1 MTNLL
6 PRKLLRYLLI
16 ISVCLTALLLS
27 ALPNNAQT
35 GHRHKSLVTI
45 PSTNV
50 TETFDPTNPNVTIKQ
65 LIALTPV
72 HFDTWL
78 TLVLPTPVSST
89 VRDDAFPRATWLAQ
103 LQIVDDFKT
112 CNRLQQQTLP
122 LLRLFHREHAVRF
135 FIYRDNYPNVQT
147 VAFSYIGISTGL
159 LDLLERDTTG
169 AQLNGLVA
177 HELARDIVKDRFIKA
192 WKHEDFQTIRQLE
205 LFHDVIAAIAL
216 HRLQLPS
223 QQYAFI
229 LKQMS
234 AHNTMRNDYAAD
246 NLERK
251 RHPSLN
257 DRQLVINSVAL
268 ACAS

>member
-1 MTNLL
+1 MTNPL
-6 PRKLLRYLLI
+6 PRTLVRYVFI
-16 ISVCLTALLLS
+16 ISICLIALLLS
-27 ALPNNAQT
+27 PLSKNAQT
-35 GHRHKSLVTI
+35 GHRQKPLVTTR
-45 PSTNV
+45 STNV
-50 TETFDPTNPNVTIKQ
+50 TTTFDPTNPNVIQQ
-65 LIALTPV
+65 LIALSPLQ
-72 HFDTWL
+72 FETWL
-78 TLVLPTPVSST
+78 TSVLPTPVSPT
-89 VRDDAFPRATWLAQ
+89 VRDEAFPRATWLAQ
-103 LQIVDDFKT
+103 LPIVDDFTT

-122 LLRLFHREHAVRF
+122 LLRLFHREHSVRF

-159 LDLLERDTTG
+159 LDLLQRDTTG

-177 HELARDIVKDRFIKA
+177 HELARDIVKDKFIKA
-192 WKHEDFQTIRQLE
+192 WKLEDFQTIRQLE
-205 LFHDVIAAIAL
+205 LFHDVIAALAL
-216 HRLQLPS
+216 HRLQLPP

-234 AHNTMRNDYAAD
+234 AHNTMRNDYALD

-251 RHPSLN
+251 RHASLN

>member
-1 MTNLL
+1 MKNPL
-6 PRKLLRYLLI
+6 PRTLVQYVVI
-16 ISVCLTALLLS
+16 ITVCLTALFLS
-27 ALPNNAQT
+27 ALSLNAQT
-35 GHRHKSLVTI
+35 EHRQKSLVTN
-45 PSTNV
+45 STTNV
-50 TETFDPTNPNVTIKQ
+50 SETLDPTNPNVTIQ

-72 HFDTWL
+72 QFDSWL
-78 TLVLPTPVSST
+78 TSVLPTPVSPT

-103 LQIVDDFKT
+103 LQIVDDFET

-122 LLRLFHREHAVRF
+122 LLRFFHREHAVRF

-177 HELARDIVKDRFIKA
+177 HELAREIVKERFIKA

-205 LFHDVIAAIAL
+205 LFHDLIAVIAL

-246 NLERK
+246 DLERK
-251 RHPSLN
+251 RHPSLD
-257 DRQLVINSVAL
+257 DRQLLINRVAL
-268 ACAS
+268 AYAS

>member
-1 MTNLL
+1 MTNPL
-6 PRKLLRYLLI
+6 PHTRVRYAFI
-16 ISVCLTALLLS
+16 VSVCLTLLS
-27 ALPNNAQT
+27 FSALSNHAQT
-35 GHRHKSLVTI
+35 GHRQKPLVTK

-50 TETFDPTNPNVTIKQ
+50 ATTFDPTKPNLIIQQ
-65 LIALTPV
+65 LNALTPLQ
-72 HFDTWL
+72 FEIWL
-78 TLVLPTPVSST
+78 ISVLPIPVSPT
-89 VRDDAFPRATWLAQ
+89 IRDEAFPRATWLAQ

-112 CNRLQQQTLP
+112 CNRLQQQTLQ
-122 LLRLFHREHAVRF
+122 LLLLFHPEHSVRF
-135 FIYRDNYPNVQT
+135 FIYRDNYPNLQT

-159 LDLLERDTTG
+159 LDLLQRDTTG

-192 WKHEDFQTIRQLE
+192 WKREDFQTIRQLE
-205 LFHDVIAAIAL
+205 LFHDVIAALAL
-216 HRLQLPS
+216 HRLQLPP

-234 AHNTMRNDYAAD
+234 AHNTMRNDYATD

>member
-1 MTNLL
+1 MKNPL
-6 PRKLLRYLLI
+6 PRTLVHYVVI
-16 ISVCLTALLLS
+16 ISLCLTALLLS
-27 ALPNNAQT
+27 SLSLNAQT
-35 GHRHKSLVTI
+35 GHRQKSLVTNF
-45 PSTNV
+45 PTNV
-50 TETFDPTNPNVTIKQ
+50 SETLDPTNANVTIQ

-72 HFDTWL
+72 QFDSWL
-78 TLVLPTPVSST
+78 TSVLPTPVSPT
-89 VRDDAFPRATWLAQ
+89 VRDEAFPRATWLAQ
-103 LQIVDDFKT
+103 LQIVDDFEM
-112 CNRLQQQTLP
+112 CSRLQQQTLP

-159 LDLLERDTTG
+159 LNLLERDTTG

-177 HELARDIVKDRFIKA
+177 HELAREIVKERFIKA

-205 LFHDVIAAIAL
+205 LFHDLIAAIAL

-246 NLERK
+246 DLERK

-257 DRQLVINSVAL
+257 DRQLVINSVTL
-268 ACAS
+268 ACPS

>member
-6 PRKLLRYLLI
+6 PRKLFRYVLI
-16 ISVCLTALLLS
+16 ISVSLTALLFS

-35 GHRHKSLVTI
+35 GNRRKSLVTM

-72 HFDTWL
+72 QFDTWL
-78 TLVLPTPVSST
+78 TSVLPTPVSST

-103 LQIVDDFKT
+103 LQIIDDFKT

-147 VAFSYIGISTGL
+147 VAFSYIAISTGL

-192 WKHEDFQTIRQLE
+192 WKHEDFPTIRQLE

-234 AHNTMRNDYAAD
+234 AHNTTRNDYAAD
-246 NLERK
+246 NLELK

>member
-1 MTNLL
+1 MKNPL
-6 PRKLLRYLLI
+6 PRTLVHYVVI
-16 ISVCLTALLLS
+16 ITVCLTALLLS
-27 ALPNNAQT
+27 PLSLNAQT
-35 GHRHKSLVTI
+35 GHRQKSLVTNF
-45 PSTNV
+45 PTNV
-50 TETFDPTNPNVTIKQ
+50 SETLDPTNANVTIQ
-65 LIALTPV
+65 LIVLTPV
-72 HFDTWL
+72 QFDSWL
-78 TLVLPTPVSST
+78 TSVLPTPVSPT
-89 VRDDAFPRATWLAQ
+89 VRDEAFPRATWLAQ
-103 LQIVDDFKT
+103 LQIVDDFET

-177 HELARDIVKDRFIKA
+177 HELAREIVKERFIKA

-205 LFHDVIAAIAL
+205 LFHDLIAVIAL

-246 NLERK
+246 DLERK
-251 RHPSLN
+251 RHPSLD
-257 DRQLVINSVAL
+257 DRQLLINRVAL
-268 ACAS
+268 AYAS

>member
-1 MTNLL
+1 MTNPL
-6 PRKLLRYLLI
+6 PRTLVRYVFI

-27 ALPNNAQT
+27 ALSNNAQT
-35 GHRHKSLVTI
+35 EHRQKSLVTT

-50 TETFDPTNPNVTIKQ
+50 TTTFDPTNPNVTIQQ
-65 LIALTPV
+65 LIALTPLQ
-72 HFDTWL
+72 FDTWL
-78 TLVLPTPVSST
+78 TSVLPTPVSPT
-89 VRDDAFPRATWLAQ
+89 VRDATFPRATWLAQ

-112 CNRLQQQTLP
+112 CNRLQQQTLS
-122 LLRLFHREHAVRF
+122 LLRLFHREHSVRF

-159 LDLLERDTTG
+159 LDLLQRDTTG

-246 NLERK
+246 SLERK
-251 RHPSLN
+251 RHPGLN
-257 DRQLVINSVAL
+257 ERQLVIHNVAL
-268 ACAS
+268 AGVS

>member
-1 MTNLL
+1 MKNPL
-6 PRKLLRYLLI
+6 PRTLVQYVVI
-16 ISVCLTALLLS
+16 ISVCLTALFLS
-27 ALPNNAQT
+27 ALSLNAQT
-35 GHRHKSLVTI
+35 EHPQQSLVTNS
-45 PSTNV
+45 PTNV
-50 TETFDPTNPNVTIKQ
+50 SETLDPTNANLTIQ

-72 HFDTWL
+72 QFDSWL
-78 TLVLPTPVSST
+78 TSVLPTPVSPT
-89 VRDDAFPRATWLAQ
+89 VRDEAFPRATWLAQ
-103 LQIVDDFKT
+103 LQIVDDFET

-135 FIYRDNYPNVQT
+135 FIYRDNYPNLQT

-159 LDLLERDTTG
+159 LHLLERDTTG

-177 HELARDIVKDRFIKA
+177 HELARELVKQRFIQA

-205 LFHDVIAAIAL
+205 LFHDLIAVIAL

-229 LKQMS
+229 LKHMS

-251 RHPSLN
+251 RVYGRLA
-257 DRQLVINSVAL
+257 RAGVIRVSMTANL
-268 ACAS
+268 

>member
-1 MTNLL
+1 MTKLL
-6 PRKLLRYLLI
+6 PRNLLRYVLI

-27 ALPNNAQT
+27 ARSNNAQT
-35 GHRHKSLVTI
+35 GHPRKSPVSI
-45 PSTNV
+45 RSTNV
-50 TETFDPTNPNVTIKQ
+50 TETFDPINPNLTIQQ
-65 LIALTPV
+65 LITFTPV
-72 HFDTWL
+72 QFDTWL
-78 TLVLPTPVSST
+78 TSVLPTPVSSM
-89 VRDDAFPRATWLAQ
+89 VRDEAFPRATWLAQ
-103 LQIVDDFKT
+103 LQIVDDLKT
-112 CNRLQQQTLP
+112 SDRLQQQTLP
-122 LLRLFHREHAVRF
+122 LLRLFRREHSVRF

-159 LDLLERDTTG
+159 LDLLQRDTTG

-177 HELARDIVKDRFIKA
+177 HELAREIVKDRFIKA

-223 QQYAFI
+223 QQYALI

>member
-1 MTNLL
+1 MTNSF
-6 PRKLLRYLLI
+6 PRTLVRYVFI
-16 ISVCLTALLLS
+16 ISVCLTALLSS
-27 ALPNNAQT
+27 ALSNNAQT
-35 GHRHKSLVTI
+35 GHRRKSLVTT

-50 TETFDPTNPNVTIKQ
+50 TETFDPTNPNGTIQQ
-65 LIALTPV
+65 LITLTPV
-72 HFDTWL
+72 QFDTWL
-78 TLVLPTPVSST
+78 TSVLPTPPSPT
-89 VRDDAFPRATWLAQ
+89 VRDEAFPRATWLAQ
-103 LQIVDDFKT
+103 LPIVDDLKT

-122 LLRLFHREHAVRF
+122 LLRLFHREHSVRF
-135 FIYRDNYPNVQT
+135 FIYRDNFPNVQT
-147 VAFSYIGISTGL
+147 VAFSNIGISTGL
-159 LDLLERDTTG
+159 LDLLQRDTTG

-192 WKHEDFQTIRQLE
+192 WKYEDFQTIRQLE
-205 LFHDVIAAIAL
+205 LFHDVIAAFAL
-216 HRLQLPS
+216 HRLRLPS

-257 DRQLVINSVAL
+257 DRELVINSVAL

>member
-1 MTNLL
+1 MTNPL
-6 PRKLLRYLLI
+6 PRTLVRYVLTM
-16 ISVCLTALLLS
+16 SVCLTGLLLS
-27 ALPNNAQT
+27 ALSNNAQT
-35 GHRHKSLVTI
+35 GHRQTSLVTTA
-45 PSTNV
+45 STNV
-50 TETFDPTNPNVTIKQ
+50 TKTFDPTNPNVLIQQ
-65 LIALTPV
+65 LIALTPLQ
-72 HFDTWL
+72 FDTWL
-78 TLVLPTPVSST
+78 TSVLPTPVSPT
-89 VRDDAFPRATWLAQ
+89 LRDEAFPRATWLAQ

-122 LLRLFHREHAVRF
+122 LLRLFHREHSVRF

-147 VAFSYIGISTGL
+147 VSFSYIGISTGL
-159 LDLLERDTTG
+159 LDLLQRDTTG

-246 NLERK
+246 SLERK

-257 DRQLVINSVAL
+257 DRQLVINTVAL

>member
-1 MTNLL
+1 MTNAI
-6 PRKLLRYLLI
+6 PRTLVRYVFI
-16 ISVCLTALLLS
+16 ISVCLTTLLLS
-27 ALPNNAQT
+27 ALSNNAQT
-35 GHRHKSLVTI
+35 GHRQKPLVTT

-50 TETFDPTNPNVTIKQ
+50 NMTFDPTNPNVIIQQ
-65 LIALTPV
+65 LIALSPLQ
-72 HFDTWL
+72 FDNWL
-78 TLVLPTPVSST
+78 TTVLPTPVSPS
-89 VRDDAFPRATWLAQ
+89 VRDNAFPRATWLAQ
-103 LQIVDDFKT
+103 LPIVEDFKT

-159 LDLLERDTTG
+159 LDLLQRDTTG

-229 LKQMS
+229 LKQMW
-234 AHNTMRNDYAAD
+234 AHNPTRNDYATD
-246 NLERK
+246 NVERK
-251 RHPSLN
+251 RHPSLT

-268 ACAS
+268 ACTS